1 MLFFTLIYYS
11 KYMIKKNN
19 FNFIRSLISKF
30 SSFLKYFLSSFK
42 LFIYLIVFIGFNEV
56 KAGAYEDFFR
66 AIELDQPQV
75 VHNLLKRGFDPNTP
89 DPQGQPALIVA
100 IRKPSPK
107 AAEVLIRWPKTRLNA
122 QNPHDE
128 TPLMMAAFDNQLGL
142 AKLLIEKG
150 ADVNKTGW
158 TPLHYAATKG
168 HVEMMKLLLEM
179 HAYIDAESPN
189 GTTPLMM
196 AAHYGTALATKL
208 LLDEGA
214 DPTPKNEKG
223 LSALDFALNGPEKN
237 SVELVEEGLRRWFA
251 KHKP

>member
-1 MLFFTLIYYS
+1 MILNNYFVYYKKS
-11 KYMIKKNN
+11 KLHGLRKLK
-19 FNFIRSLISKF
+19 
-30 SSFLKYFLSSFK
+30 SFLVHFK
-42 LFIYLIVFIGFNEV
+42 LFIYLVVIIGFNSSQ
-56 KAGAYEDFFR
+56 AGTYEDFFK
-66 AIELDQPQV
+66 AIEFDQPQV
-75 VHNLLKRGFDPNTP
+75 ILNLLKRGFDPNTP
-89 DPQGQPALIVA
+89 DKQGQPALIAA

-107 AAEVLIRWPKTRLNA
+107 SAEVLILWPKTKLNA

-128 TPLMMAAFDNQLGL
+128 TPLMMAAFDNQIGL

-179 HAYIDAESPN
+179 HAYIDADSPN

-196 AAHYGTALATKL
+196 AAHYGTPLATKL

-214 DPTPKNEKG
+214 DPTPKNDKG
-223 LSALDFALNGPEKN
+223 LSALDFAMNGPEKN
-237 SVELVEEGLRRWFA
+237 SVELVEEGLRRWLA
-251 KHKP
+251 KRKP

>member
-1 MLFFTLIYYS
+1 MIRLNKLNFPGMLSF
-11 KYMIKKNN
+11 
-19 FNFIRSLISKF
+19 KF
-30 SSFLKYFLSSFK
+30 SGHLKCFQRNVKFLV
-42 LFIYLIVFIGFNEV
+42 YLYVFIGFNV
-56 KAGAYEDFFR
+56 SNAGAYEDFFR

-107 AAEVLIRWPKTRLNA
+107 AAEVLIRWPKTRLNT

-128 TPLMMAAFDNQLGL
+128 TPLMMAAFDNQIGL

-168 HVEMMKLLLEM
+168 HVAMMKLLLEM

-237 SVELVEEGLRRWFA
+237 SVELVEEGLRRWLA

>member
-1 MLFFTLIYYS
+1 MNLNRILNLIQSLKLSKRINLKFFLD
-11 KYMIKKNN
+11 
-19 FNFIRSLISKF
+19 
-30 SSFLKYFLSSFK
+30 SFK
-42 LFIYLIVFIGFNEV
+42 YSIYLIVFIGVNSA
-56 KAGAYEDFFR
+56 KAGAYEDFFK
-66 AIELDQPQV
+66 AIEFDQPQV
-75 VHNLLKRGFDPNTP
+75 ILNLLKRGFDPNTP
-89 DPQGQPALIVA
+89 DKQGQPALIAA

-107 AAEVLIRWPKTRLNA
+107 SAEVLIRWPKTKLNA

-128 TPLMMAAFDNQLGL
+128 TPLMMAAFENQIGL

-237 SVELVEEGLRRWFA
+237 SVELVEEGLRRWLT

>member
-1 MLFFTLIYYS
+1 
-11 KYMIKKNN
+11 MISFNYLKFKNA
-19 FNFIRSLISKF
+19 FKF
-30 SSFLKYFLSSFK
+30 YGMNFLKFFLDRFK
-42 LFIYLIVFIGFNEV
+42 LFIYLIVFIGFNSS
-56 KAGAYEDFFR
+56 KAGTYEDFFK
-66 AIELDQPQV
+66 AIEFDQPQV
-75 VHNLLKRGFDPNTP
+75 ILNLLKRGFDPNTP
-89 DPQGQPALIVA
+89 DKQGQPALIAA
-100 IRKPSPK
+100 IRNPSPK
-107 AAEVLIRWPKTRLNA
+107 SAEVLIRWPKTRLNA

-168 HVEMMKLLLEM
+168 HVDMMKLLLEM

-237 SVELVEEGLRRWFA
+237 SVELVEEGLRRWLA

>member
-1 MLFFTLIYYS
+1 
-11 KYMIKKNN
+11 MILNVFLNFKK
-19 FNFIRSLISKF
+19 ILTACKGMSLKC
-30 SSFLKYFLSSFK
+30 FLKSFK
-42 LFIYLIVFIGFNEV
+42 LFIYLIVVIGFNASH
-56 KAGAYEDFFR
+56 AGAYEDFFK
-66 AIELDQPQV
+66 AIEFDQPQV
-75 VHNLLKRGFDPNTP
+75 ILNLLKRGFDPNTP
-89 DPQGQPALIVA
+89 DKQGQPALIAA

-107 AAEVLIRWPKTRLNA
+107 SAEVLIRWPKTKLNA

-128 TPLMMAAFDNQLGL
+128 TPLMMAAFDNQMSL

-168 HVEMMKLLLEM
+168 HVEVMKLLLEM

-196 AAHYGTALATKL
+196 AAHYGTPLATKL

-237 SVELVEEGLRRWFA
+237 SVELVEEGLRRWLA

>member
-1 MLFFTLIYYS
+1 
-11 KYMIKKNN
+11 MI
-19 FNFIRSLISKF
+19 L
-30 SSFLKYFLSSFK
+30 
-42 LFIYLIVFIGFNEV
+42 
-56 KAGAYEDFFR
+56 
-66 AIELDQPQV
+66 
-75 VHNLLKRGFDPNTP
+75 NLLKRGFDPNTP
-89 DPQGQPALIVA
+89 DKQGQPALIAA

-107 AAEVLIRWPKTRLNA
+107 SAEVLIRWPKTKLNA

-128 TPLMMAAFDNQLGL
+128 TPLMMAAFDNQIGL

-196 AAHYGTALATKL
+196 AAHYGTPLATKL

-237 SVELVEEGLRRWFA
+237 SVELVEEGLRRWLA

>member
-1 MLFFTLIYYS
+1 
-11 KYMIKKNN
+11 MILNVFLNFKK
-19 FNFIRSLISKF
+19 ILTAYKSLYLRC
-30 SSFLKYFLSSFK
+30 FLKSFK
-42 LFIYLIVFIGFNEV
+42 LFIYLIVIVGFNASH
-56 KAGAYEDFFR
+56 AGAYEDFFK
-66 AIELDQPQV
+66 AIEFDQPQV
-75 VHNLLKRGFDPNTP
+75 ILNLLKRGFDPNTP
-89 DPQGQPALIVA
+89 DKQGQPALIAA

-107 AAEVLIRWPKTRLNA
+107 SAEVLIRWPKTKLNA

-128 TPLMMAAFDNQLGL
+128 TPLMMAAFDNQIGL
-142 AKLLIEKG
+142 AKLMIEKG

-196 AAHYGTALATKL
+196 AAHYGTPLATKL

>member
-1 MLFFTLIYYS
+1 MNLNDILNLNQTQKLS
-11 KYMIKKNN
+11 KRIH
-19 FNFIRSLISKF
+19 
-30 SSFLKYFLSSFK
+30 LKYFPVYFRYFL
-42 LFIYLIVFIGFNEV
+42 YLIVIIGFNSA
-56 KAGAYEDFFR
+56 KAGAYEDFFK
-66 AIELDQPQV
+66 AIEFDQPQV
-75 VHNLLKRGFDPNTP
+75 ILSLLKRGFDPNTP
-89 DPQGQPALIVA
+89 DKEGQPALIAA
-100 IRKPSPK
+100 IRKPSPQS
-107 AAEVLIRWPKTRLNA
+107 AEVLIRWPQTKLNA

-128 TPLMMAAFDNQLGL
+128 TPLMMAAFDNQIGL
-142 AKLLIEKG
+142 ARLLIEKG

-168 HVEMMKLLLEM
+168 HVEMMKLLLDM
-179 HAYIDAESPN
+179 HAYIAAESPN

-214 DPTPKNEKG
+214 DPTPKNDKG

-237 SVELVEEGLRRWFA
+237 SVELVEEGLRRWLA